1 MILFAGCT
9 LTKDE
14 LLQLQQNRIVSLT
27 IDYNITGDTAKDNYT
42 IIILKDTSDLYN
54 QIPVIYGKTNRLS
67 FSKEFFQDG
76 FWILL
81 KRWISNDFV
90 YESKPLFIAFQ
101 IPENSANVNLKIN
114 ESIAVKKR
122 KTAIE
127 LINLSFDV
135 KDRYDYNV
143 YKYISWD
150 ENKTDDAVS
159 GIQSDIYFKLG
170 NLFSTGYTDFAD
182 QPLGRFTYKFSKKII
197 IPASFQKITLECY
210 DYDFNV
216 SSDDL
221 LFSTYF
227 SIDPINYQSSSSENA
242 ISKNVSLN
250 GYWYAYGIDFPS
262 PVLTIKIY

>member
-1 MILFAGCT
+1 MLLFVGCT

-14 LLQLQQNRIVSLT
+14 VQQLQPNSIVSLT
-27 IDYNITGDTAKDNYT
+27 IDYHITGDTAKDNYT
-42 IIILKDTSDLYN
+42 IIVLKDTSDLYN
-54 QIPVIYGKTNRLS
+54 QAPVIYGKTNQLS

-90 YESKPLFIAFQ
+90 YESKPIFISFQ

-122 KTAIE
+122 KTAIG

-143 YKYISWD
+143 DKYISWD

-159 GIQSDIYFKLG
+159 GIQPDIYFKLV
-170 NLFSTGYTDFAD
+170 NLFSTGYTDFVS
-182 QPLGRFTYKFSKKII
+182 QPLGRFTYEFSKTIV
-197 IPASFQKITLECY
+197 PASFQKITLECY

-227 SIDPINYQSSSSENA
+227 SINPLGKATVLSENA
-242 ISKNVSLN
+242 ISKTISLN

>member
-1 MILFAGCT
+1 MLLFVGCT

-14 LLQLQQNRIVSLT
+14 VLQLQPDSIVSLT
-27 IDYNITGDTAKDNYT
+27 IDYNITGDTEKDNYT

-54 QIPVIYGKTNRLS
+54 QTPVIYGKTNQLS
-67 FSKEFFQDG
+67 FSKEFFQGG

-90 YESKPLFIAFQ
+90 YESKPIFISFQ

-150 ENKTDDAVS
+150 DNKTDDAVS
-159 GIQSDIYFKLG
+159 GIQPDIYFKLV
-170 NLFSTGYTDFAD
+170 NLFSTGYTDFVS
-182 QPLGRFTYKFSKKII
+182 QPLGRFTYKFSKTI

-227 SIDPINYQSSSSENA
+227 SINPLENETVLSENA
-242 ISKNVSLN
+242 ISKSISLN
-250 GYWYAYGIDFPS
+250 EHYWYDDDFPYS
-262 PVLTIKIY
+262 ILTIKIH